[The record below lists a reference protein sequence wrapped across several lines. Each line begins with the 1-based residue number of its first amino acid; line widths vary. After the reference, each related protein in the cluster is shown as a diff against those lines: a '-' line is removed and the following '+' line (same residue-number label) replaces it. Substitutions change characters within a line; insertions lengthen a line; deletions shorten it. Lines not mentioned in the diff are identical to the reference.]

1 MLLSKRDNLL
11 YKKRSLKNAIDLY
24 NKIINEVN
32 YLNALSNKGK
42 CLIELGTNSE
52 AIEIFKL
59 LSDINPNFVY
69 TLNGISDA
77 LNYLGNH
84 NTLLIGVIRFW
95 G

>member
-24 NKIINEVN
+24 NKIIHEVN

-42 CLIELGTNSE
+42 CLIELDTNSE

-59 LSDINPNFVY
+59 VLDINPNFVY

-84 NTLLIGVIRFW
+84 NTLLIGVIRF
-95 G
+95 